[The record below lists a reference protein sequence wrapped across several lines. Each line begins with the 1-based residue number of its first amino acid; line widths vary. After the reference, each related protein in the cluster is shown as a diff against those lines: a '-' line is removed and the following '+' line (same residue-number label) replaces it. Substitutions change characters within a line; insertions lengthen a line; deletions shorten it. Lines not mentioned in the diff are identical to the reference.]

1 MKPFIKTILAR
12 ILPVALVAAA
22 GAAVLSRGPNYL
34 VEWSREV
41 PSKEPMTALTPALAD
56 LRNWPIFHHAL
67 KSVTLYENDR
77 AVEGFDRIVPGMTAV
92 FEIEP
97 KGKEWKR
104 FDIRA
109 VVLPPKAGEALRFR
123 MLGESTG
130 KTTRLLDGF
139 EWWLGFRPATEAEA
153 KLGNLTYVVGGASA
167 ETKTAR
173 ARFFGRFA
181 PKILMNQ
188 LYRVDLVRLANFPA
202 NMTAWAQG
210 NPPVYR

>member
-1 MKPFIKTILAR
+1 MKPFLKLLLIRA
-12 ILPVALVAAA
+12 LPVALVAVI
-22 GAAVLSRGPNYL
+22 GAAILSRGPNYP

-41 PSKEPMTALTPALAD
+41 PSKEALTALSPALGD

-67 KSVTLYENDR
+67 KSVTLFENGR
-77 AVEGFDRIVPGMTAV
+77 PVEGFDRIVPGMTAV
-92 FEIEP
+92 FAIEP

-109 VVLPPKAGEALRFR
+109 VVLPPRSGESLRFR
-123 MLGESTG
+123 MIDESTG
-130 KTTRLLDGF
+130 KTTRLLEGF
-139 EWWLGFRPATEAEA
+139 EWWLGFRTATEAEA
-153 KLGNLTYVVGGASA
+153 KRGNLTYVVGGAMA

-188 LYRVDLVRLANFPA
+188 LYQVDLVRLANFPA
-202 NMTAWAQG
+202 NMATWAQDH
-210 NPPVYR
+210 PPVYR